1 LVLLVEDNEMN
12 QLVASKMLT
21 RLGYR
26 FEIAGN
32 GMEAVAAV
40 QGQRYD
46 AVLMD
51 CQMPEMD
58 GYEATVEIRRRE
70 AGGPRLPIIAMT
82 AAAMDGDRE
91 RCLEAGMDDYITK
104 PVRSDAVAEVLERW
118 VASPAPETAGP
129 ATTAAGV
136 TEPTSAPEPT
146 PATSA
151 PPVLDSDQLD
161 VIRRIDDGDGTLL
174 REIIDK
180 FLTHAEAGRDEL
192 AGIIAEGDPHAL
204 ERTAHRLR
212 GAAANLGAVALAE
225 LCGELEARGRFG
237 QLDDVAVLLPRFDD
251 ELARARDALLA
262 ELPR

>member
-1 LVLLVEDNEMN
+1 
-12 QLVASKMLT
+12 
-21 RLGYR
+21 
-26 FEIAGN
+26 
-32 GMEAVAAV
+32 
-40 QGQRYD
+40 
-46 AVLMD
+46 MD

-118 VASPAPETAGP
+118 VASPAPETARPETGAPETAAPETAGP